1 MLEWVNYTWPKLW
14 ARCGRLACR
23 QIFKNVAEPGRQD
36 LVLSDFEKYLPP
48 DKAMQA
54 FASFEVTVNG
64 TITKE
69 SVMKWVV
76 DVYNERKSLS
86 LTLNDNR
93 TVIYNVNRLLDLV
106 LSTFTWTY
114 AFLIPHPKSLLK
126 FILNMIMF
134 LIYFGFILKKYRS
147 F

>member
-1 MLEWVNYTWPKLW
+1 M
-14 ARCGRLACR
+14 
-23 QIFKNVAEPGRQD
+23 
-36 LVLSDFEKYLPP
+36 LSDFEKYLPP

-54 FASFEVTVNG
+54 FSSFEVTVNG

-106 LSTFTWTY
+106 LSTFTWISNKMDFQVTMDQPWESIEMTTSIIWPLAVEY
-114 AFLIPHPKSLLK
+114 DQ
-126 FILNMIMF
+126 
-134 LIYFGFILKKYRS
+134 
-147 F
+147 

>member
-106 LSTFTWTY
+106 LSTFTWICIKM
-114 AFLIPHPKSLLK
+114 AFQITMDRRTLGESK
-126 FILNMIMF
+126 
-134 LIYFGFILKKYRS
+134 
-147 F
+147 

>member
-1 MLEWVNYTWPKLW
+1 M
-14 ARCGRLACR
+14 
-23 QIFKNVAEPGRQD
+23 AEPGRQE

-54 FASFEVTVNG
+54 FLSFEVTVHG
-64 TITKE
+64 TVTKE
-69 SVMKWVV
+69 SVIKWVV

-106 LSTFTWTY
+106 ISTFTWIS
-114 AFLIPHPKSLLK
+114 LKDHIPL
-126 FILNMIMF
+126 
-134 LIYFGFILKKYRS
+134 KYRCPTDCYVRS
-147 F
+147 RHVYLSYLVECFGIPTFNSEYETSSIYSLNFMGNSIPT

>member
-1 MLEWVNYTWPKLW
+1 M
-14 ARCGRLACR
+14 
-23 QIFKNVAEPGRQD
+23 AEPGRQD

-54 FASFEVTVNG
+54 FSSFEVTVHG
-64 TITKE
+64 TVTKE
-69 SVMKWVV
+69 SVIKWVV

-106 LSTFTWTY
+106 ISTFTWISIKDH
-114 AFLIPHPKSLLK
+114 IPTEL
-126 FILNMIMF
+126 
-134 LIYFGFILKKYRS
+134 
-147 F
+147 